1 MADNGSVKPR
11 ALLGLSFFVL
21 APLAACSSSSS
32 SGFSKSDAGDGG
44 GSGFAAAA
52 AAVASGYCAR
62 SQDCAPSFVTGVLG
76 DVPTCVSTLTNT
88 LLRAATAPGVKQ
100 TPDQLTACAAALPKM
115 SCGDFLARRTVDA
128 CKPVA
133 GSLADGTAC
142 GADAQCSGT
151 RCIVALNHACG
162 TCGSHAAA
170 GASCGVDD
178 DCDVG
183 LRCAAGKCV
192 AYGDEKA
199 TCDATHPCRPDL
211 GCVAGAC
218 GTPSP
223 VGAPCTTAEQCDAA
237 HGSFCNPKSK
247 VCEVANVAGP
257 GGPCGFVA
265 GHLATCSG
273 PSGFC
278 ANVSATTFAGTCK
291 APAAAGAACD
301 TAAGPLCGSGAVCV
315 CTSATDGGG
324 CTGTC
329 TVPDPT
335 ACH

>member
-1 MADNGSVKPR
+1 MNTR
-11 ALLGLSFFVL
+11 TLLGLSLSLL
-21 APLAACSSSSS
+21 ASLAACSSSSS
-32 SGFSKSDAGDGG
+32 SGSPFKSDAGSDAAAGG
-44 GSGFAAAA
+44 FEAAA
-52 AAVASGYCAR
+52 AAVASAYCGR

-76 DVPTCVSTLTNT
+76 DVATCTSTLKGT
-88 LLRAATAPGVKQ
+88 LLRAYTATGVKE
-100 TPDQLTACAAALPKM
+100 TPDQLTACSAALPKM

-133 GSLADGTAC
+133 GALADGAAC
-142 GADAQCSGT
+142 GADAQCAGT
-151 RCIVALNHACG
+151 RCLVTLNHACG
-162 TCGSHAAA
+162 TCGTHAAA

-183 LRCAAGKCV
+183 LRCTAGKCV

-199 TCDATHPCRPDL
+199 ICDATHPCRPDL

-218 GTPSP
+218 ATPTA
-223 VGAPCTTAEQCDAA
+223 VGAACTTADQCDAA

-257 GGPCGFVA
+257 NGPCGFVA

-291 APAAAGAACD
+291 APAAAGAPCD

-315 CTSATDGGG
+315 CTAASDGG

-329 TVPDPT
+329 TVPDPGS
-335 ACH
+335 CH